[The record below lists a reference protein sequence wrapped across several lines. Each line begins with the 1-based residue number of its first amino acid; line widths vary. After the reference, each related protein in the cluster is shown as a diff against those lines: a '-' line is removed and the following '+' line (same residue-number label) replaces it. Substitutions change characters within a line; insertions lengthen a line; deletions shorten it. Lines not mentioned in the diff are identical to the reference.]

1 MTALAPRRAVNFFC
15 PPPLLVHHLEVP
27 IAKPNKATQTKR
39 NRERSQQ
46 ERKQE
51 KDEKRAQ
58 RKELKKDRA
67 ALLAEGI
74 DPDLMDIIPGPQP
87 PMED

>member
-1 MTALAPRRAVNFFC
+1 MLAH
-15 PPPLLVHHLEVP
+15 PPEVP

-51 KDEKRAQ
+51 KDEKRAL
-58 RKELKKDRA
+58 RKELKKERA
-67 ALLAEGI
+67 ALLAEGL
-74 DPDLMDIIPGPQP
+74 DPDLIDIIPGPQP
-87 PMED
+87 PIED